1 MRVPN
6 LFLIGAMKAGSTTL
20 ARHLIQSADI
30 QFYSHKEP
38 AIFNVENPKA
48 ARVRL
53 EEEWRSDRKARY
65 LMDGTV
71 AYTRRLD
78 DETPRNIAAVL
89 QEPPKFIYILR
100 NPVARTISHYFWNRQ
115 RYGESLSFS
124 DAIER
129 DMNYIVPGLYDAH
142 IDHYLE
148 YFDLSCFLFIK
159 YDDFFSDVENSVSSV
174 LSNLGAVQAEFL
186 NLDERLAS
194 TSKEKT
200 RTAYAPGLVSA
211 LRANRGVVEFG
222 KKMIPSRYHVAFM
235 NFLTR
240 EVPREEIIPEEKQR
254 LLDRYFV
261 RSIKRTQEITGLN
274 LEDWLKLP

>member
-1 MRVPN
+1 MRAPN
-6 LFLIGAMKAGSTTL
+6 LFLMGAMKAGSTTL

-38 AIFNVENPKA
+38 ALFNVKSPAA
-48 ARVRL
+48 ARARL
-53 EEEWRSDRKARY
+53 EEEWRSDRMARY

-89 QEPPKFIYILR
+89 EKPPQFIYILR

-115 RYGESLSFS
+115 RYGESLSFNK
-124 DAIER
+124 AIER
-129 DMNYIVPGLYDAH
+129 DANYIIPSLYDSH
-142 IDHYLE
+142 IDRYLE
-148 YFDLSCFLFIK
+148 HFDASCFHFIK
-159 YDDFFSDVENSVSSV
+159 YDDLFSDIENSVSSI
-174 LSNLGAVQAEFL
+174 LSKLGAAQAESL

-194 TSKEKT
+194 TNKEKT
-200 RTAYAPGLVSA
+200 RAAYVPGLISA

-235 NFLTR
+235 NLLTR
-240 EVPREEIIPEEKQR
+240 EVPREEIALEEKQR

-261 RSIKRTQEITGLN
+261 DSIKRTQKLTGLN
-274 LEDWLKLP
+274 LENWLKII